1 MALTRILYIDL
12 EKREGWVEEKD
23 YSKKLL
29 GGRGLA
35 SLLLYHNIESNTD
48 PLSPDNPLVIAP
60 GLLTGSGFPTA
71 SKTIFA
77 ARSPLTGF
85 LGRSAVGALL
95 GAHLKWSHIDAVVVK
110 GSLDELGILVMD
122 NGKVFIRDAG
132 KLWGLRVSDAEDIL
146 RKEYKGYSVCVIGP
160 AGEILSRIADIDC
173 NGRQAGRT
181 GLGAVMG
188 SKKLK
193 AIVAK
198 GSLGFKSEDP
208 VKLKELVVE
217 WSKILP
223 RTPSGKSLIE
233 YGTPAVVR
241 LTESQGV
248 FPSLNWKR
256 STLGWCGDRD
266 KVREKF
272 LSFES
277 ENRVSRNPCPHCN
290 RPCSQ
295 VIEVM
300 NPFGGG
306 KVRVDGPEYE
316 VLYSLGSN
324 VGSCDPWQAAILS
337 YMADELGFDAIS
349 LGAALAWAIEL
360 NEKGLLGEYAK
371 GYEGL
376 TWGSTGT
383 LIRLVEDMAYRKSR
397 LGELL
402 ADGVAWAVKKF
413 RWGMDEAVNVKG
425 LDLPAYDARGLK
437 GMALGYAVASR
448 GGDHLTSGMYAL
460 ELGGSL
466 WIYGNV
472 DPLTY
477 ENKPI
482 IVQAMENLFAL
493 YDALGICKFSRKE
506 LPPEKLVMPVNA
518 VLGAAFDV
526 GDLLLVGERII
537 TLERIVNLEFG
548 LKPSDD
554 TLPPKLLYQAIND
567 GPRKGELVDVYELNK
582 MIREYYSLRGWNRNG
597 VPYRETL
604 IKLGLEAMDIKLGE

>member
-12 EKREGWVEEKD
+12 EKREDWVEEKD

-266 KVREKF
+266 KVRERF
-272 LSFES
+272 ASFES

-506 LPPEKLVMPVNA
+506 LPPEKLVIPVNA